1 MNTTIS
7 NNGLPKLPQA
17 NVSQGSSAQAG
28 SGAPAGPAD
37 ASASTA
43 GGADK
48 VNLTDSA
55 RALAEA
61 ARSGDASPID
71 TAKVERIRQS
81 LASGT
86 YQVNPERIADRMLS
100 MEHQMAGTKPAAGGA

>member
-17 NVSQGSSAQAG
+17 NSNQGNAPSQ
-28 SGAPAGPAD
+28 
-37 ASASTA
+37 ASAAATGTEP
-43 GGADK
+43 GGAVSADK

-55 RALAEA
+55 RALQEA
-61 ARSGDASPID
+61 ARAGDSSPID
-71 TAKVERIRQS
+71 TAKVERVRQA
-81 LASGT
+81 LAAGT

-100 MEHQMAGTKPAAGGA
+100 LDSQIAGSKPVSGGNA

>member
-28 SGAPAGPAD
+28 AAAAGQTDATGGA
-37 ASASTA
+37 A
-43 GGADK
+43 GGVDK

-55 RALAEA
+55 RALQQAS
-61 ARSGDASPID
+61 RSGDASPID
-71 TAKVERIRQS
+71 TAKVERIRQA

-86 YQVNPERIADRMLS
+86 YQVKPERIADGMLS
-100 MEHQMAGTKPAAGGA
+100 MEQQMAGTKPAAGGA

>member
-7 NNGLPKLPQA
+7 NNGLPKLPQP
-17 NVSQGSSAQAG
+17 NTTQGGASAQA
-28 SGAPAGPAD
+28 PAGVAGTE
-37 ASASTA
+37 ASASTVA
-43 GGADK
+43 SDK

-55 RALAEA
+55 RALQEA
-61 ARSGDASPID
+61 ARSGDPVD

-81 LASGT
+81 LAAGT

-100 MEHQMAGTKPAAGGA
+100 LDSQIAGSKPVAGGDA

>member
-17 NVSQGSSAQAG
+17 NVSQGNSAQAG
-28 SGAPAGPAD
+28 GASAAGSAD
-37 ASASTA
+37 AAGGTA
-43 GGADK
+43 GGVDK

-55 RALAEA
+55 RALQQAS
-61 ARSGDASPID
+61 RSGDASPID
-71 TAKVERIRQS
+71 TAKVERIRQA

-86 YQVNPERIADRMLS
+86 YQVNPERIANGMLS
-100 MEHQMAGTKPAAGGA
+100 MEHQMAGTKPVAGGA

>member
-17 NVSQGSSAQAG
+17 SNSKGSASSQ
-28 SGAPAGPAD
+28 APAGA
-37 ASASTA
+37 AGTEAGTSAGA
-43 GGADK
+43 ADK

-55 RALAEA
+55 RALQEA
-61 ARSGDASPID
+61 SRTGDSSPID
-71 TAKVERIRQS
+71 TAKVERVRQA

-86 YQVNPERIADRMLS
+86 YQVNPERIADGMLS
-100 MEHQMAGTKPAAGGA
+100 LDRQIAGAKPVAGGNA

>member
-17 NVSQGSSAQAG
+17 SVSQGSSAQTGAAPTAG
-28 SGAPAGPAD
+28 TAD
-37 ASASTA
+37 AA
-43 GGADK
+43 GTPTGGVDK

-55 RALAEA
+55 RALSEA
-61 ARSGDASPID
+61 SRSGDASPID
-71 TAKVERIRQS
+71 TAKVERIRQA

-86 YQVNPERIADRMLS
+86 YQVNPERIADGMLS

>member
-17 NVSQGSSAQAG
+17 N
-28 SGAPAGPAD
+28 APAGNASSQAPASGAMGTE
-37 ASASTA
+37 ASA
-43 GGADK
+43 GAAPSDK

-55 RALAEA
+55 RALQEA
-61 ARSGDASPID
+61 ARSGDSSPVD

-81 LASGT
+81 LTTGT
-86 YQVNPERIADRMLS
+86 SAVNPERIADRMLS
-100 MEHQMAGTKPAAGGA
+100 LDSQIAGAKPVAGGDA

>member
-7 NNGLPKLPQA
+7 NNGLPKLPQTG
-17 NVSQGSSAQAG
+17 VSQGSGTQT
-28 SGAPAGPAD
+28 GAPAASGPSD
-37 ASASTA
+37 AAGTTA
-43 GGADK
+43 GVDK

-61 ARSGDASPID
+61 SRSGDASPID
-71 TAKVERIRQS
+71 TAKVERIRQA

-86 YQVNPERIADRMLS
+86 YQVNPERIADGMLS
-100 MEHQMAGTKPAAGGA
+100 MEQQMAGTKPVAGDA